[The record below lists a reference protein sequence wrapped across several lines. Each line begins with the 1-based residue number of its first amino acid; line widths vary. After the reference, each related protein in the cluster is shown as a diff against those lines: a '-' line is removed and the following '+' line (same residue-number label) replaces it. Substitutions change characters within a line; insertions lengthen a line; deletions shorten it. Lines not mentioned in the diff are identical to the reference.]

1 MDILRRVS
9 VLESFRVA
17 LDALKANRIR
27 SGLTML
33 GVIIGVTAVILLVSI
48 GIGVQSDISRE
59 IMGLGSDILMVLP
72 GKIEMRPGGGHAIS
86 SLIGKLTYEDA
97 QILPRRAPHVRKAVP
112 LLQEAGMV
120 KFGNRSRSTQ
130 ILGTTHDYVPVRN
143 FPTAQ
148 GRFFERLEV
157 DRARKVCTLGATV
170 AENIFEGTNP
180 IGKQVRLAG
189 QKFTVLGVMTRKGG
203 MMGINLDD
211 QVWIP
216 ITVGQRLFG
225 VKNVGLI
232 LVEAT
237 HPDDLDEAMI
247 EIKKILSERLSPDE
261 FSVLAQEEILGTF
274 QSMMGTLTLALGG
287 IASISLLVGGIGIMN
302 IMLVSV
308 TERTREVGIRK
319 AVGARTFDIMI
330 QFIIEAVTLS
340 MIGGIIGIAL
350 GAGGSLLLNRFVP
363 SEVTLWSV
371 LVAFGFSAMVGIFFG
386 VYPAYKASRLDPIE
400 ALRYE

>member
-9 VLESFRVA
+9 ILESFRVA
-17 LDALKANRIR
+17 LDALKANRMR

-33 GVIIGVTAVILLVSI
+33 GVIIGVSAVILLVSI
-48 GIGVQSDISRE
+48 GMGVQSDISRE

-97 QILPRRAPHVRKAVP
+97 QILPRKAPHVRKAVP
-112 LLQEAGMV
+112 LLQEAGTI

-157 DRARKVCTLGATV
+157 DRARKVCTLGVTV
-170 AENIFEGTNP
+170 AEDIFEGTNP

-203 MMGINLDD
+203 MIGINLDD

-216 ITVGQRLFG
+216 ITVAQRLFG
-225 VKNVGLI
+225 VRNVGLI
-232 LVEAT
+232 LLEAT
-237 HPDDLDEAMI
+237 HPDDLDEATT

-287 IASISLLVGGIGIMN
+287 IAGISLLVGGIGIMN

-308 TERTREVGIRK
+308 TERTREIGIRK

-350 GAGGSLLLNRFVP
+350 GASGSLLLNRFIP

-371 LVAFGFSAMVGIFFG
+371 LIAFGFSAMVGIFFG

>member
-9 VLESFRVA
+9 ILESFRVA
-17 LDALKANRIR
+17 LDALKANRMR

-33 GVIIGVTAVILLVSI
+33 GVIIGVSAVILLVSI
-48 GIGVQSDISRE
+48 GMGVQSDISRE

-97 QILPRRAPHVRKAVP
+97 QILPRKAPHVRKAVP
-112 LLQEAGMV
+112 LLQEAGTI

-157 DRARKVCTLGATV
+157 DRARKVCTLGVTV
-170 AENIFEGTNP
+170 AEDIFEGTNP

-203 MMGINLDD
+203 MIGINLDD

-216 ITVGQRLFG
+216 ITVAQRLFG
-225 VKNVGLI
+225 VRNVGLV
-232 LVEAT
+232 LLEAT
-237 HPDDLDEAMI
+237 HPDDLDEATT
-247 EIKKILSERLSPDE
+247 EIKKILSERLSPD
-261 FSVLAQEEILGTF
+261 
-274 QSMMGTLTLALGG
+274 
-287 IASISLLVGGIGIMN
+287 
-302 IMLVSV
+302 
-308 TERTREVGIRK
+308 
-319 AVGARTFDIMI
+319 
-330 QFIIEAVTLS
+330 
-340 MIGGIIGIAL
+340 
-350 GAGGSLLLNRFVP
+350 
-363 SEVTLWSV
+363 
-371 LVAFGFSAMVGIFFG
+371 
-386 VYPAYKASRLDPIE
+386 
-400 ALRYE
+400 